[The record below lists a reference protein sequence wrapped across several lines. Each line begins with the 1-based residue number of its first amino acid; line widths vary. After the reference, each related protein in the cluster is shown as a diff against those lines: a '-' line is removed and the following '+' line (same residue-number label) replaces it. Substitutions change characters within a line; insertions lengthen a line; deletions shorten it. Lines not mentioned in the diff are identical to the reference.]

1 MQSILTAR
9 FIKELTETAD
19 NMYRLGWNERNG
31 GNISVY
37 LTEQEVAPYID
48 ENNIIRDLPLAVAF
62 PEFAGK
68 YFLVTGTGKYFKN
81 FSKDPANNLGLIRIA
96 NDGKKAHLMWGYT
109 DGGSFTSEIV
119 MHLGAHKQRL
129 KQDPKHKIVVHAHPT
144 YTIAMT
150 HIHTW
155 DEIEFTKTLWR
166 MCTECIVIFPEG
178 VAVLPWMVSSSA
190 SIGLASAEKFKDFRV
205 LVWALHG
212 CTVTGTSM
220 DEAFGLLETVEK
232 GAQIYINIANN
243 NMRSGIDDEMLKD
256 VVKAFDL
263 TLKEGWL

>member
-1 MQSILTAR
+1 MQSILTAP

-155 DEIEFTKTLWR
+155 DEIEFTKT
-166 MCTECIVIFPEG
+166 
-178 VAVLPWMVSSSA
+178 
-190 SIGLASAEKFKDFRV
+190 
-205 LVWALHG
+205 
-212 CTVTGTSM
+212 
-220 DEAFGLLETVEK
+220 
-232 GAQIYINIANN
+232 
-243 NMRSGIDDEMLKD
+243 
-256 VVKAFDL
+256 
-263 TLKEGWL
+263 